1 MNKKFSTLVASLL
14 LSSAFSVYA
23 GNAKPMLATPTQVE
37 TRAIAEGVEETVKVN
52 STFPSIAS
60 TSTLKAK
67 VLPGFTNN
75 ARLFVVQYSDKNFT
89 GLNRF
94 VKFDASTSVNQPIH
108 GTYNSNAAEVNNF
121 YWSYRNN
128 QLIDNAGHVFAVD
141 GSSSYFEVIPVVSAT
156 ETDAPTY
163 WFVLGTRNAVGELKY
178 VNFQAG
184 TDNDGVNRFGLVDKI
199 TSAALFCSIETE
211 YSDGLSKDEVNA
223 KKGNSFDLNITS
235 KVDENVAVS
244 GAEVFAGELTA
255 TNAFDEY
262 YQFKNTNGQTIVFD
276 TSDELTSD
284 PNAPQ
289 GKFKLVNSVD
299 DSKHLSYFRI
309 SSADNGSDDILVTM
323 WDRYDILKSPDYYVL
338 RLYIAN
344 TDGKY
349 ALSVADVN
357 AGIPAAN
364 TVDVNDWAATSFG
377 GGNIVDLREFLT
389 GQYYT
394 IDYVKKNGT
403 ATADDAYKT
412 GGRLAILND
421 KVDYVP
427 AKGLYEKAPEA
438 QWAVSGTV
446 TEGVND
452 GKPYFNDEITLT
464 NRENPSVSFKITQLR
479 RDNGAFIATIAD
491 ETPTD
496 NTGIDTNDV
505 IKITA
510 VENHDKHDGYKVFND
525 EELKNT
531 TWYLGQIRQAE
542 ASESDLNVYWTE
554 NHTSEGTHQIGATVD
569 EANATKWN
577 LAYVTKNTATP
588 DYNNQKDSILIV
600 STLQE
605 WNDEK
610 SRIDSKQD
618 TLVIFPY
625 SFQNRSN
632 GEFVEFNDANNL
644 KYYQCRE
651 YTTAEESV
659 FDKGTLLD
667 KDKNEWS
674 DGDAR
679 FALKL
684 KASVDG
690 AEAYNYISLNKRT
703 YDSYSATTTNVNANV
718 IAVTS
723 PKEEDK
729 FYNGKKVYQHNSVN
743 LGTWKNM
750 DMYREDANSLMF
762 VKKVDAPE
770 YRKLVAENGI
780 DSVTI
785 YRADNSAQVI
795 YEKKDAKASTLLERP
810 VSFLNIDNIHQ
821 FEDINSSLYVDTAY
835 VNRPGNSRYQYLL
848 GVNVKETT
856 GYYCDI
862 HDFVEGESHPCKH
875 AERVRYKT
883 GRYLINMIDTANIL
897 AEKLQVSIHNN
908 PFINETEEG
917 NTRAKL
923 AFVDAIHVLTDSV
936 DMTKAD
942 KLYIKNGAGEKAS
955 YIPLDLS
962 KGDLNIAT
970 FAFKYVDSREG
981 SDFKIQTLWKE
992 YAPNKDAAKREVS
1005 EEGYLRWVNGCVVVD
1020 NGYMRG
1026 DVFNMNEDEERTP
1039 TANEEI
1045 TAEGN
1050 VIVAGTNGAVVV
1062 KGAEGKNVIV
1072 STILG
1077 KVVANEVVS
1086 SDNATIAAPAGVVV
1100 VSVDGESFKVVVK

>member
-37 TRAIAEGVEETVKVN
+37 TRATSADVEEAVDYSGVITAPN
-52 STFPSIAS
+52 NTAGRI
-60 TSTLKAK
+60 LK
-67 VLPGFTNN
+67 GFTNN
-75 ARLFVVQYSDKNFT
+75 SLIALSTT
-89 GLNRF
+89 G
-94 VKFDASTSVNQPIH
+94 
-108 GTYNSNAAEVNNF
+108 NSNLLRGLSAGNNVTFAEYTANADEFAYYYWRLEGGRLLNNKG
-121 YWSYRNN
+121 
-128 QLIDNAGHVFAVD
+128 QVFTI
-141 GSSSYFEVIPVVSAT
+141 GTSSDYFEVIPLKIDGEVSS
-156 ETDAPTY
+156 Y
-163 WFVLGTRNAVGELKY
+163 FVLGQRDAAGTLKY
-178 VNFQAG
+178 VGSNL
-184 TDNDGVNRFGLVDKI
+184 TLVSDLNNAYK
-199 TSAALFCSIETE
+199 FCSVETA
-211 YSDGLSKDEVNA
+211 YSEAYKGL
-223 KKGNSFDLNITS
+223 DLNKELGNGFNLTISS
-235 KVDENVAVS
+235 KVDPSVTVVNADVFGGRLIASDNIAGSEFYTLTNEN
-244 GAEVFAGELTA
+244 GDF
-255 TNAFDEY
+255 
-262 YQFKNTNGQTIVFD
+262 IVFD
-276 TSDELTSD
+276 TKAEVTSD
-284 PNAPQ
+284 GHSVP
-289 GKFKLVNSVD
+289 GKFKTVKSVGD
-299 DSKHLSYFRI
+299 DHLSLFRI
-309 SSADNGSDDILVTM
+309 AKADNNSKDILVEISNKEVST
-323 WDRYDILKSPDYYVL
+323 RY

-344 TDGKY
+344 AAGTY
-349 ALSVADVN
+349 ALTVAGTTDN
-357 AGIPAAN
+357 PE
-364 TVDVNDWAATSFG
+364 DWAATVLG
-377 GGNIVDLREFLT
+377 IDNYVDLREFLT

-403 ATADDAYKT
+403 ATANDAYKT
-412 GGRLAILND
+412 GGRLAILNEQA
-421 KVDYVP
+421 DYVP
-427 AKGLYEKAPEA
+427 AKSLYEKAPEA

-446 TEGVND
+446 KEGVNE
-452 GKPYFNDEITLT
+452 GKPYFDDEITLT

-479 RDNGAFIATIAD
+479 RDNGAFIATIDAAD
-491 ETPTD
+491 AAD
-496 NTGIDTNDV
+496 GIDTDDV

-510 VENHDKHDGYKVFND
+510 VTEHDKHDGYKVFKD

-542 ASESDLNVYWTE
+542 ATESDLNVYWTE

-750 DMYREDANSLMF
+750 SMYAEDANSLMF

-770 YRKLVAENGI
+770 YRKLVADNGI

-785 YRADNSAQVI
+785 YRADNDKQVV
-795 YEKKDAKASTLLERP
+795 YEKRDDKGSALLERP
-810 VSFLNIDNIHQ
+810 VSFLNIDNIAQ
-821 FEDINSSLYVDTAY
+821 YPEINSSLYVDSAY
-835 VNRPGNSRYQYLL
+835 VNRGNNTRYQYLL
-848 GVNVKETT
+848 GVDVKETR
-856 GYYCDI
+856 GYYCPL
-862 HDFVEGESHPCKH
+862 HGFVEGDSHPCTSH
-875 AERVRYKT
+875 AQRVVYKQ
-883 GRYLINMIDTANIL
+883 GRYLMNMIDTANVL
-897 AEKLQVSIHNN
+897 AEELKVSIHNN
-908 PFINETEEG
+908 PFINETTEG
-917 NTRAKL
+917 NTCAKL

-936 DMTKAD
+936 DMTKSDTLYVINNAD
-942 KLYIKNGAGEKAS
+942 ARDKYTA
-955 YIPLDLS
+955 IPLSSDA
-962 KGDLNIAT
+962 LNT
-970 FAFKYVDSREG
+970 VKFAFKYVDSNVNE
-981 SDFKIQTLWKE
+981 DFKIQTLWKE
-992 YAPNKDAAKREVS
+992 YAPNTKEADRGVS

-1020 NGYMRG
+1020 KGYMRG
-1026 DVFNMNEDEERTP
+1026 DVFNMNEDETRTP

-1045 TAEGN
+1045 ATSS
-1050 VIVAGTNGAVVV
+1050 VVVAGTNGAVVV